1 MRKILVLMGL
11 PASGK
16 SSFAAKFIADNP
28 SYRRVNKDS
37 IREMLNFSEWTRKG
51 ESLIQNVRDAIIH
64 EILTSGYN
72 VIVDDT
78 NLQQVHIDRF
88 EQIAEYYNCELYFKY
103 FNVSVEECINRDA
116 QRVGR
121 VGEDVIRRLW
131 NLRTVD
137 VDKYK
142 CGEYIN
148 IRVEH
153 MLN

>member
-1 MRKILVLMGL
+1 MGL

-37 IREMLNFSEWTRKG
+37 IREMINFSAWTRKG
-51 ESLIQNVRDAIIH
+51 ENLVQSIRDAVIH
-64 EILTSGYN
+64 EILTAGYDV
-72 VIVDDT
+72 VIDDT

-88 EQIAEYYNCELYFKY
+88 EQLAEYYGCELAFKY
-103 FNVSVEECINRDA
+103 FDVPLEECITRDSN
-116 QRVGR
+116 RVGR
-121 VGEDVIRRLW
+121 VGEEVIRRLW
-131 NLRTVD
+131 NSRTVD

-148 IRVEH
+148 IC
-153 MLN
+153 